1 MFKSSCARGLHYTLL
16 SSARFDKNVT
26 INLKSDLF
34 LLRMMFFYY
43 YYRKWYFLQELSQKS
58 TKIINGTFINL

>member
-1 MFKSSCARGLHYTLL
+1 MFKSSCARGLYYTLL

-34 LLRMMFFYY
+34 LLRMMFLYY

-58 TKIINGTFINL
+58 TKIIKGTFINL